1 MKTSQYKDENI
12 NCGDDCVETKQ
23 DEFFILPQS
32 SEKITMDENKR
43 SIAKILED
51 MANPRSKILIMMKQV
66 IVDFQDK
73 LTFLTTRSK
82 GEHK

>member
-1 MKTSQYKDENI
+1 
-12 NCGDDCVETKQ
+12 
-23 DEFFILPQS
+23 LPQS

-43 SIAKILED
+43 SPAKILED
-51 MANPRSKILIMMKQV
+51 MANPHSKILIMMKQV